1 VTKEQNKAELIF
13 DRWKANL
20 KEMDRSRANVENN
33 FDLLFVTLDESKI
46 SFEVA
51 HQILDKAI
59 KAHYPPQIAVDN
71 TYRRLK
77 QMLNGKTKQ
86 EFIVEWQENISAA
99 AKRAFYGLFSIDGVT
114 EQEEKKY
121 GSMSSSEY
129 RKQRKYAES
138 HPLLD
143 WTKIKIEPMTPE
155 DLNIDLNDLEI
166 DDE

>member
-1 VTKEQNKAELIF
+1 MTKEQNKAELIF

-77 QMLNGKTKQ
+77 QALNGKTKQ

>member
-77 QMLNGKTKQ
+77 QALNGKTKQ